1 MIRGDTDPD
10 GFRITGPPIARM
22 STAQRNE
29 SITAVSDGADAR
41 RASPPR
47 QTTWNV
53 DGGTRTPTGGICADG
68 YHPAVLKAIV
78 RAVPQAGDC
87 SEITSAD
94 LAQIDSLDVSGEDVG
109 SLHKRDFEG
118 LTGLLT
124 LDLSGNA
131 LDHLPSNLFDH
142 VATLTELKLNGNDI
156 AALPAN
162 VFDRLTALTELE
174 LHGNDIA
181 VLPANVFNRL
191 TALQALDLRANELT
205 TLPPGVFDRLTEL
218 RRLRFSNNN
227 LATLPDNVF
236 EPLTKLISGGLWL
249 SNNRGFETFVPA
261 VTVDVP
267 AQTATPGERVDL
279 EATAGPSPWGGNVQW
294 SWSQTDTSG
303 VTATLVDGNTRSA
316 HFVAPAPVV
325 ETELGFQATATGRGT
340 AGVGSPSRGTA
351 DAR

>member
-1 MIRGDTDPD
+1 M
-10 GFRITGPPIARM
+10 
-22 STAQRNE
+22 
-29 SITAVSDGADAR
+29 
-41 RASPPR
+41 
-47 QTTWNV
+47 
-53 DGGTRTPTGGICADG
+53 
-68 YHPAVLKAIV
+68 LKAIV
-78 RAVPQAGDC
+78 RAVPLAGDC

-124 LDLSGNA
+124 LDLSGND
-131 LDHLPSNLFDH
+131 LDHLPSDLFDH

-181 VLPANVFNRL
+181 VLPGNVFNRL
-191 TALQALDLRANELT
+191 TALQTLDLRANELT

-218 RRLRFSNNN
+218 RRLRFSNNE

-351 DAR
+351 DAAVTVEDTTPPELVSAEVSQAGGT